1 MSNLLVQLAL
11 KRKEALNQLKEKN
24 RVQAPSLASLLFPEQ
39 LAFIED
45 PARFKVA
52 RCSRRAGKTTAVAHY
67 MRKTASSGV
76 KFNCLYLAKTRDIA
90 KRLMWNDLKK
100 LCILYKDNVKINEA
114 DLSIYFHDTDAYIY
128 LKGVPDAKGAEKL
141 RGDKFKLIVIDEAQ
155 GFPTYA
161 KYLVEEVLRPSLFD
175 LQGTLALTGTPNES
189 CAGFFYDADNSSVWK
204 SHTWTFRDNSY
215 LIDLALANNKALRSV
230 DDLIAQELI
239 ESGRKIDDP
248 SIQREYFGRWV
259 ASSSLNIYSYDPSL
273 NQPDQ
278 ALDLDSPDL
287 RVVLGIDTG
296 FNDAD
301 AIVAVGFTPRSR
313 NCYLLE
319 EFKMPKQDIT
329 DLANKILYFR
339 NKYNPYKIVMDQG
352 ALGKKIGEELNNRH
366 SLNIEAAIK
375 TEKFS
380 YIKLLNA
387 DLSRGFIKIP
397 KDSQLALEMRQLK
410 FDEKLYKE
418 NKYKESDQFEN
429 HLCDAFLYAW
439 RDVYTHFF
447 KQKTEAP
454 KIGTPEWYKQEED
467 RMYKHAIE
475 STNRNNQSDH
485 LFSNNN
491 QLFSNSHT
499 RQNF

>member
-1 MSNLLVQLAL
+1 
-11 KRKEALNQLKEKN
+11 
-24 RVQAPSLASLLFPEQ
+24 
-39 LAFIED
+39 
-45 PARFKVA
+45 
-52 RCSRRAGKTTAVAHY
+52 
-67 MRKTASSGV
+67 MRKVASSGI

-90 KRLMWNDLKK
+90 KRLMWNDIKK
-100 LCILYKDNVKINEA
+100 LCRLYKDNVKINEA

-128 LKGVPDAKGAEKL
+128 LKGVPDSKGAEKL

-175 LQGTLALTGTPNES
+175 LQGTLTLTGTPNES

-204 SHTWTFRDNSY
+204 SHTWTFRNNKY
-215 LIDLALANNKALRSV
+215 LIELALANNKALRSA
-230 DDLIAQELI
+230 DDLIAQELV
-239 ESGRKIDDP
+239 ESGKKIDDP
-248 SIQREYFGRWV
+248 SVQREYFGRWV
-259 ASSSLNIYSYDPSL
+259 ASSSLNIYSYDPSI
-273 NQPDQ
+273 NQPTKQ
-278 ALDLDSPDL
+278 LILDGETI

-301 AIVAVGFTPRSR
+301 AIVAIGFDKNARE
-313 NCYLLE
+313 CYLLE

-329 DLANKILYFR
+329 QLSEKIIYFK

-352 ALGKKIGEELNNRH
+352 ALGKKIAEEINNRH
-366 SLNIEAAIK
+366 SLNIVPAIK

-387 DLSRGFIKIP
+387 DLTRGFIKIP

-418 NKYKESDQFEN
+418 NKYKESDQFDN

-439 RDVYTHFF
+439 RDVYTHYF
-447 KQKTEAP
+447 KQKTAAP
-454 KIGTPEWYKQEED
+454 AYGTPEWYKQEEE
-467 RMYKHAIE
+467 RMYNHALQPTRI
-475 STNRNNQSDH
+475 NNQDDYISRPPNHDLLNS
-485 LFSNNN
+485 LF
-491 QLFSNSHT
+491 
-499 RQNF
+499 R